1 MDMKR
6 KLEDLTKWM
15 EGKEKRINRGIGGK
29 DFNARSGREGGR
41 IREENEREE
50 EEERNSMDR
59 KINKDGS
66 KLVEFIR
73 EREFIRDG
81 QF

>member
-1 MDMKR
+1 
-6 KLEDLTKWM
+6 
-15 EGKEKRINRGIGGK
+15 
-29 DFNARSGREGGR
+29 
-41 IREENEREE
+41 
-50 EEERNSMDR
+50 MDR